1 MRSKLRRS
9 FGFSTGESEV
19 LVEKRWSVVKL
30 RLSAKVVAVEVVFL
44 KFFGDCEVLT
54 D

>member
-30 RLSAKVVAVEVVFL
+30 QVSAKVFADW
-44 KFFGDCEVLT
+44 DCVLEVL
-54 D
+54 